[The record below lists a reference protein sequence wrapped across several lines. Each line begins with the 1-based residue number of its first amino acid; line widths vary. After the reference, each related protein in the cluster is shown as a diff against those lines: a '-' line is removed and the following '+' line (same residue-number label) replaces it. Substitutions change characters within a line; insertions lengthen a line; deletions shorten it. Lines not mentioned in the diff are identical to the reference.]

1 MGRGYSALSWISDSL
16 HLERSNLL
24 LARFRGAT
32 SWVPTYG
39 SERPLDRVASFDVTQ
54 DMLVAL
60 KMMRVDVDIR
70 MMRSP

>member
-1 MGRGYSALSWISDSL
+1 MIRVFMFKDITYTPERGI
-16 HLERSNLL
+16 
-24 LARFRGAT
+24 LAWSRGAT

-39 SERPLDRVASFDVTQ
+39 SERPLDRVASSDVTQ

-60 KMMRVDVDIR
+60 KMMRVDIDIC

>member
-1 MGRGYSALSWISDSL
+1 MVLGARACVRAGVGQ
-16 HLERSNLL
+16 LERSNLL

-39 SERPLDRVASFDVTQ
+39 SERPLDRVASSDVTQ

>member
-1 MGRGYSALSWISDSL
+1 MGREYSALSWISDSL

-39 SERPLDRVASFDVTQ
+39 SERPLDRVASSDVTQ